1 MSSEII
7 WGIGLAVLAP
17 VAFILGRAKRHRGE
31 GSSKKRWKERVTV
44 SVIFLVLMVIAG
56 LASADQKSPL
66 LASVRAG
73 GLRFS
78 QKETALPFGPLCDN
92 TAVISYRHA
101 TLKVAGAQMFEA
113 TLAVV
118 KPQFKR
124 GNVLNVY
131 LDNTVVESI
140 SLQYGQEPYM
150 LRIPLAGAQ
159 TLTLIEERPFPS
171 VVLCN
176 LKIS

>member
-31 GSSKKRWKERVTV
+31 GSRKRWMQRAIV
-44 SVIFLVLMVIAG
+44 SVIFLLLMVIAG

-66 LASVRAG
+66 LASVRSG

-78 QKETALPFGPLCDN
+78 QKETALPFGPLCTN
-92 TAVISYRHA
+92 TAAISYRHA

-113 TLAVV
+113 TLAIVR
-118 KPQFKR
+118 PQHR
-124 GNVLNVY
+124 QGNVLNVY
-131 LDNTVVESI
+131 LDNNIVESI
-140 SLQYGQEPYM
+140 SLQYGQSPHV

-159 TLTLIEERPFPS
+159 TMTLTEERPFPS
-171 VVLCN
+171 ITFCN
-176 LKIS
+176 IKIS